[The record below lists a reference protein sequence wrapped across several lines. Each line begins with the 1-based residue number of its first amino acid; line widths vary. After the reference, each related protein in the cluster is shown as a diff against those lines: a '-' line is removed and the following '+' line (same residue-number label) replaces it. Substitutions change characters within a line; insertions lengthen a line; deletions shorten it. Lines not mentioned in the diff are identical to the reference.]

1 MLGAASDEQIE
12 AKNDMKTLQVLVVH
26 GRRFCAVVEAPAF
39 ASVKLTFT
47 LAAQMVLEK
56 QLQDIIRYTN
66 ELENRE
72 ATMYLAHCIF
82 HRSNN

>member
-26 GRRFCAVVEAPAF
+26 GRRFCAVLEAPAF
-39 ASVKLTFT
+39 ASAKLTFT